1 MIPSRRGRLSRIALD
16 ITPLRRSRDFRLLW
30 TGLFISELGYQF
42 SLIAMFVQVYALTK
56 SSAAVGA
63 VGLVQ
68 LVPMVVVSL
77 AKEVSAGAAA
87 GVSGALVL
95 GKSLTPF
102 PKPPA
107 QAQLVRRGIYSIMR
121 HPIYAG
127 LIALSFGWAYLWDS
141 GRGVALALIQAVLL
155 DIKARREERWLREKF
170 PDYDEYAVKVRRLIP
185 WLY

>member
-1 MIPSRRGRLSRIALD
+1 LGCGSVYRHDGLVSADAERPQADGLGSRTRRRDGLAQRRGSRWH
-16 ITPLRRSRDFRLLW
+16 LW
-30 TGLFISELGYQF
+30 C
-42 SLIAMFVQVYALTK
+42 
-56 SSAAVGA
+56 VGA
-63 VGLVQ
+63 
-68 LVPMVVVSL
+68 
-77 AKEVSAGAAA
+77 
-87 GVSGALVL
+87 

-141 GRGVALALIQAVLL
+141 GRGMALALIQAVLL

>member
-1 MIPSRRGRLSRIALD
+1 MSWSIERRQPDRPRALESFSGRGGAWVVAQFIVMTAWLVLTPKGHKLTDSALGRVAA
-16 ITPLRRSRDFRLLW
+16 TVLL
-30 TGLFISELGYQF
+30 
-42 SLIAMFVQVYALTK
+42 
-56 SSAAVGA
+56 
-63 VGLVQ
+63 
-68 LVPMVVVSL
+68 
-77 AKEVSAGAAA
+77 SAGAAA

>member
-1 MIPSRRGRLSRIALD
+1 MIFLFRMSWSIARRQPDQPRVLESFSGRGGAWVVAQLIVMTAWLVLTPKGHKLTDSALG
-16 ITPLRRSRDFRLLW
+16 RV
-30 TGLFISELGYQF
+30 
-42 SLIAMFVQVYALTK
+42 A
-56 SSAAVGA
+56 AAV
-63 VGLVQ
+63 L
-68 LVPMVVVSL
+68 L
-77 AKEVSAGAAA
+77 SAGAVA

-95 GKSLTPF
+95 GTSLTPF

-127 LIALSFGWAYLWDS
+127 LIALSFGWAYLWSS
-141 GRGVALALIQAVLL
+141 GRGVVLALIQAVLL

-170 PDYDEYAVKVRRLIP
+170 SDYDEYAVKVRRLIP

>member
-1 MIPSRRGRLSRIALD
+1 MSWSIERRQPDRPHALESFSGRGGAWVVAQFIVMTAWLVLTPKGHKLTDSALG
-16 ITPLRRSRDFRLLW
+16 RV
-30 TGLFISELGYQF
+30 
-42 SLIAMFVQVYALTK
+42 A
-56 SSAAVGA
+56 AAV
-63 VGLVQ
+63 
-68 LVPMVVVSL
+68 
-77 AKEVSAGAAA
+77 A
-87 GVSGALVL
+87 GVSGSLLL

-107 QAQLVRRGIYSIMR
+107 QAQLVRCGIYSIVR